1 MNKVILNGN
10 LCKDIELRYTTTN
23 TPVVSN
29 TIAVRNDF
37 KNTNGDYDS
46 QFINFVVYR
55 NNAEYLK
62 KYATK
67 GSKVLLEGRL
77 NNRSYEK
84 QDGTKAYITEVIVD
98 RVELLGSKPVEKKI
112 DYTKY
117 DENPITGDLEPIKE
131 EDPFA
136 AFGDSIEYEDNFLE

>member
-37 KNTNGDYDS
+37 KNAQGEYES
-46 QFINFVVYR
+46 QFINFVAYR
-55 NNAEYLK
+55 KNAEFLN

-67 GSKVLLEGRL
+67 GIKVLLEGRL
-77 NNRSYEK
+77 NNRSYDK

-98 RVELLGSKPVEKKI
+98 KIELFKI
-112 DYTKY
+112 
-117 DENPITGDLEPIKE
+117 
-131 EDPFA
+131 
-136 AFGDSIEYEDNFLE
+136 

>member
-10 LCKDIELRYTTTN
+10 LCKDVELKYTQNNN
-23 TPVVSN
+23 TAVVSN

-37 KNTNGDYDS
+37 KNAKGEYES

-55 NNAEYLK
+55 NNAEFLN
-62 KYATK
+62 KYAAK

-77 NNRSYEK
+77 NNRSYDK
-84 QDGTKAYITEVIVD
+84 QDGTKAYITEVVVE
-98 RVELLGSKPVEKKI
+98 RVELLGNKPTEVKK
-112 DYTKY
+112 
-117 DENPITGDLEPIKE
+117 EEPKE

-136 AFGDSIEYEDNFLE
+136 TFGESLEYLE

>member
-1 MNKVILNGN
+1 MNKVILSGN

-37 KNTNGDYDS
+37 KNAKGEYES

-55 NNAEYLK
+55 KNAEFLN
-62 KYATK
+62 KYAAK
-67 GSKVLLEGRL
+67 GTKVLLEGRL
-77 NNRSYEK
+77 NNRSYDK

-98 RVELLGSKPVEKKI
+98 KFELLGSKPKEEQKPVVQPK
-112 DYTKY
+112 
-117 DENPITGDLEPIKE
+117 LE

-136 AFGDSIEYEDNFLE
+136 VFENSVGIQNYILE

>member
-10 LCKDIELRYTTTN
+10 LCKDVELRYTSNN
-23 TPVVSN
+23 TAVVSN

-37 KNTNGDYDS
+37 KNAKGEYES

-55 NNAEYLK
+55 NNAEFLS
-62 KYATK
+62 KYAAK

-77 NNRSYEK
+77 NNRSYDK
-84 QDGTKAYITEVIVD
+84 QDGTKAYITEVVVE
-98 RVELLGSKPVEKKI
+98 RVELLGNKPVE
-112 DYTKY
+112 TKQ
-117 DENPITGDLEPIKE
+117 EQPKQE

-136 AFGDSIEYEDNFLE
+136 AFGNVVEIENNFLE

>member
-10 LCKDIELRYTTTN
+10 LCKEIELRYTTTN

-37 KNTNGDYDS
+37 KNAKGEYES
-46 QFINFVVYR
+46 QFINFVAYKQ
-55 NNAEYLK
+55 NAEFLN
-62 KYATK
+62 KYAAK
-67 GSKVLLEGRL
+67 GTKVLLDGRL
-77 NNRSYEK
+77 SNRSYVK

-98 RVELLGSKPVEKKI
+98 KVELLGSKQKEELKPVEQPKQ
-112 DYTKY
+112 
-117 DENPITGDLEPIKE
+117 

-136 AFGDSIEYEDNFLE
+136 TFGNSVHIEDNFLV

>member
-29 TIAVRNDF
+29 TIAVKNDF
-37 KNTNGDYDS
+37 KNANGDYDS

-67 GSKVLLEGRL
+67 GTKVLLEGRL
-77 NNRSYEK
+77 SNRSYEK

-98 RVELLGSKPVEKKI
+98 RIELLGSPAKSGQKAENTQESPV
-112 DYTKY
+112 
-117 DENPITGDLEPIKE
+117 KE
-131 EDPFA
+131 EDPFS
-136 AFGDSIEYEDNFLE
+136 AFGEQVEADLDNNFLE

>member
-10 LCKDIELRYTTTN
+10 LCKEIELRYTTTN

-37 KNTNGDYDS
+37 KNAQGEYES
-46 QFINFVVYR
+46 QFINFVAYR
-55 NNAEYLK
+55 KNAEFLN

-67 GSKVLLEGRL
+67 GTKVLLEGRL
-77 NNRSYEK
+77 NNRSYDK

-98 RVELLGSKPVEKKI
+98 RFELLGSKPKEEQKPVVQPKQ
-112 DYTKY
+112 
-117 DENPITGDLEPIKE
+117 E

-136 AFGDSIEYEDNFLE
+136 AFGNTVEIQDYILE

>member
-10 LCKDIELRYTTTN
+10 LCKDVELKYISTN
-23 TPVVSN
+23 NTAVVSN
-29 TIAVRNDF
+29 TIAVKNDF
-37 KNTNGDYDS
+37 KNAKGDYES

-55 NNAEYLK
+55 NNAEFLK

-77 NNRSYEK
+77 NNRSYDK
-84 QDGTKAYITEVIVD
+84 QDGTKAYITEVVVE
-98 RVELLGSKPVEKKI
+98 RVELLGNKPKEVIKQ
-112 DYTKY
+112 
-117 DENPITGDLEPIKE
+117 EPVQE

-136 AFGDSIEYEDNFLE
+136 DFGNSIEITDNFLD

>member
-37 KNTNGDYDS
+37 KNAKGEYES
-46 QFINFVVYR
+46 QFINFVAYR
-55 NNAEYLK
+55 KNAEFLN

-67 GSKVLLEGRL
+67 GTKVLLEGRL
-77 NNRSYEK
+77 SNRSYDK
-84 QDGTKAYITEVIVD
+84 QDGTKAYITEVVVE
-98 RVELLGSKPVEKKI
+98 RVELLGNKPKEEIKQ
-112 DYTKY
+112 
-117 DENPITGDLEPIKE
+117 EQPKE

-136 AFGDSIEYEDNFLE
+136 AFGNTVEIEDGFLE